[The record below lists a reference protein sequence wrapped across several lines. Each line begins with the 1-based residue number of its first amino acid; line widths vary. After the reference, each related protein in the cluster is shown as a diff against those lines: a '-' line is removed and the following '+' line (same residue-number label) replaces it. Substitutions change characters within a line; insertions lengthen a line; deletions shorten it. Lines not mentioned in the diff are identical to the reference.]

1 MFKRILV
8 PIDVSDPEVAQGS
21 VAEAIELA
29 KLMGAEIRLVAVVN
43 PIVPVTPMD
52 IVPQTYYE
60 TLGDFEKTELEKI
73 SAAIDLPKDRVSIEV
88 RDGGTYPELLEAAED
103 WKADLIVIGA
113 HKRSMA
119 TYLLGSTASA
129 VVRHATAAVLVLRS
143 DKKAHIL

>member
-1 MFKRILV
+1 MFKRILL

-29 KLMGAEIRLVAVVN
+29 KLMGSEIRLVAVVN

-52 IVPQTYYE
+52 VVPQTYYE

-73 SAAIDLPKDRVSIEV
+73 AATIDLPKDRVSIEV
-88 RDGGTYPELLEAAED
+88 RDGGTYPELLEAAAD

>member
-8 PIDVSDPEVAQGS
+8 PIDVSDPDVAQGS

-29 KLMGAEIRLVAVVN
+29 KLMGSEVRLVAVVN

-52 IVPQTYYE
+52 VVPQTYYE

-73 SAAIDLPKDRVSIEV
+73 AAAIDLPKDRVSIEV
-88 RDGGTYPELLEAAED
+88 RDGGTYPELLEAATD
-103 WKADLIVIGA
+103 WNADLIIIGA

-119 TYLLGSTASA
+119 TFLLGSTASA

>member
-21 VAEAIELA
+21 TAEAIELA
-29 KLMGAEIRLVAVVN
+29 KLMGAEVRLVAVVN

-60 TLGDFEKTELEKI
+60 TLGDFERGELEKI
-73 SAAIDLPKDRVSIEV
+73 SATIDLPKDRVSTEV
-88 RDGGTYPELLEAAED
+88 RDGGTYPELLEAAEE

>member
-29 KLMGAEIRLVAVVN
+29 KVGGAEVRLVAVVN

-52 IVPQTYYE
+52 VVPQTYYE

-88 RDGGTYPELLEAAED
+88 RDGGTYPELLEAATD
-103 WKADLIVIGA
+103 WNADLIIIGA

-129 VVRHATAAVLVLRS
+129 VVRHANCAVLVLRS